1 MQQIVILG
9 GGAAGLAA
17 ALAAAQSAPAG
28 AVRVTMLDRNPRCGK
43 KLLATGNGRCN
54 LTNLTAAPPHYH
66 GEDAD
71 FPRYAL
77 AEFPPAAALEFFRSI
92 GLGLEDIAL
101 ANALWRQL

>member
-28 AVRVTMLDRNPRCGK
+28 AVRVTVLDRNPRCGK

-54 LTNLTAAPPHYH
+54 LDNTGIAPELISLPT
-66 GEDAD
+66 
-71 FPRYAL
+71 
-77 AEFPPAAALEFFRSI
+77 
-92 GLGLEDIAL
+92 
-101 ANALWRQL
+101 RQHFVRCWMP

>member
-28 AVRVTMLDRNPRCGK
+28 AVRVTVLDRNPRCGK

-54 LTNLTAAPPHYH
+54 LDNTAIAPEKTSPPTPP
-66 GEDAD
+66 
-71 FPRYAL
+71 PRCAPTSL
-77 AEFPPAAALEFFRSI
+77 R
-92 GLGLEDIAL
+92 
-101 ANALWRQL
+101 LWPTRLSAS